1 VLVVILVQVVVHI
14 DDVTTITTAV
24 AVTGTR
30 KKTMTMLQK
39 NIDDVITITTAAVV
53 EVERMLVTVTMMPK
67 YIGINIE
74 NAEIVIV
81 KNAETIVGIGMIE
94 RETIEIETVVEK
106 IRTPSVVA
114 TIRSDQIKLYII
126 SSWSNKLYDT
136 TW

>member
-1 VLVVILVQVVVHI
+1 MILVQVVVHI

-30 KKTMTMLQK
+30 EKTMTMLQK

-114 TIRSDQIKLYII
+114 TIRSDHIKLYII
-126 SSWSNKLYDT
+126 SSWSNKLYHMV
-136 TW
+136 